1 MDNLR
6 FETLHLRGRKVGP
19 SSWFP
24 ALRELIKTEISAEL
38 DEDDGLFIGYGMFRD
53 GLPYTL
59 QDSYDTP
66 EEELSFQ
73 AAVLENKYLKAV
85 FLPERGGRLWS
96 LRDKENDRDLLL
108 ENTRLLPCNL
118 AIRNAWFA
126 GGVEFNCGRRGHDEQ
141 TMSPRFCAV
150 VETPEFPVLRFY
162 EFQRDRGT
170 PFQYDCFLPE
180 DSRFLYIRGRICNPN
195 DTVQPMYWWS
205 NMALPEVPGSRV
217 VVPAKAA
224 FANWYSG
231 GSHALAKL
239 PLPDGEGFDGT
250 YPVNFQ
256 YVKDHFYDIPEDVRR
271 YECLFYKDGYGF
283 CHVSTKRLRGRKLFV
298 WGQCQGGRHW
308 NRKLLGPGLDSYIE
322 LQGGLGRSQQECL
335 PMPPK
340 TVWEWLEG
348 YGSLAMKPEQVH
360 GKWEDAVGSVTAAL
374 DEKIP
379 AGTLEDMLRKTR
391 DTIALKPGK
400 VVVKG
405 SGWGALEELRRG
417 GKLAPQ
423 LDFGAP
429 GPEQAPWVE
438 LLKTGRMTEA
448 LPGSYQVSDAWFEVL
463 KKAVPGPQ
471 VHYHLALNY
480 FRREDWER
488 AERELAAAGDPANKR
503 HLLHAWANLFN
514 RQGRQKESAEAILRA
529 ALIDPADTSFVKE
542 ALKMLLS
549 FGEYDKMF
557 TLLDRL
563 SPETAALPL
572 IQMMKAAA
580 LAHTGRPD
588 EAEAILTRDGGL
600 DIPDIRE
607 GENSASQLYIDIKT
621 EQARR
626 AGKDLDPASVDVPF
640 LLDLRMS
647 EGTFQTKGNSSK

>member
-1 MDNLR
+1 MTLK
-6 FETLHLRGRKVGP
+6 FETLRLRGRRVGA
-19 SSWFP
+19 SSWVP
-24 ALRELIKTEISAEL
+24 ALRELIKSEISAKL
-38 DEDDGLFIGYGMFRD
+38 DEDDGLFIGYGMFQD

-66 EEELSFQ
+66 EEELRFK

-85 FLPERGGRLWS
+85 FLPELGGRLWS

-118 AIRNAWFA
+118 GIRNAWFA

-150 VETPEFPVLRFY
+150 VETPEFPVLRIY
-162 EFQRDRGT
+162 EYQRDRGT
-170 PFQYDCFLPE
+170 PFQYDSFLPE
-180 DSRFLYIRGRICNPN
+180 DSRFLFIRGRIYNP
-195 DTVQPMYWWS
+195 DTTLQPMYWWS

-217 VVPAKAA
+217 VVPAMDT

-256 YVKDHFYDIPEDVRR
+256 YVKDHFYNIPEDVRR

-322 LQGGLGRSQQECL
+322 LQGGLARSQQECL

-340 TVWEWLEG
+340 TAWEWLEG
-348 YGSLAMKPEQVH
+348 YGSLVMKPEQVH
-360 GKWEDAVGSVTAAL
+360 GKWRDAVSAVNAAL

-379 AGTLEDMLRKTR
+379 AEQLETMLRETR
-391 DTIALKPGK
+391 NSIALKPGK
-400 VVVKG
+400 IVVRG

-417 GKLAPQ
+417 EKLAPQ
-423 LDFGAP
+423 LDFGTP
-429 GPEQAPWVE
+429 GEDQAPWVE
-438 LLKTGRMTEA
+438 LLEKGTMSEVSPR
-448 LPGSYQVSDAWFEVL
+448 SYQTGDAWFDLL
-463 KKAVPGPQ
+463 KKAAPSPMT
-471 VHYHLALNY
+471 HYHLALGH
-480 FRREDWER
+480 FRRQDWER
-488 AERELAAAGDPANKR
+488 AEKELAAAGDPAKSR
-503 HLLHAWANLFN
+503 HLLHAWANVFN
-514 RQGRQKESAEAILRA
+514 RQGKNKEAAEAILRA
-529 ALIDPADTSFVKE
+529 ALLDTSDVSFVKE
-542 ALKMLLS
+542 ALKMLL
-549 FGEYDKMF
+549 GLEEYEKMF
-557 TLLDRL
+557 TILGRL
-563 SPETAALPL
+563 SSECAALPL

-588 EAEAILTRDGGL
+588 EAEAILMQDGGL

-607 GENSASQLYIDIKT
+607 GENSTSQLYIFIKT

-626 AGKDLDPASVDVPF
+626 AGKEIDPKSVEVPF

-647 EGTFQTKGNSSK
+647 E